1 MKNLYARYQSWQTQ
15 RRQKFVEWWARKRS
29 NKAIFL
35 LKFVLCYLGIML
47 LANLVVDY
55 YYDGHLS
62 VTLFVSKSP
71 YYLASSSILGF
82 VIWWDNER
90 RFHKWCRDEVRVKS
104 ETVSPRTG
112 ET

>member
-1 MKNLYARYQSWQTQ
+1 MKTLYARHQSWQTR
-15 RRQKFVEWWARKRS
+15 RRQKFVEWWARKRT

-35 LKFVLCYLGIML
+35 LKFVLYYLGIML

-55 YYDGHLS
+55 YYYTHLS
-62 VTLFVSKSP
+62 VTLFVSKLS
-71 YYLASSSILGF
+71 YYLASSSIIGF

-90 RFHKWCRDEVRVKS
+90 RFHKWCRDDVRVKS
-104 ETVSPRTG
+104 ESVSPGAG